1 MKLLVLPDDGIEP
14 ILGAIARARRSIRIA
29 IFRCDLS
36 LVERALEAAVGRGVK
51 VHALIAHTNRAGE
64 KQLRKLELRL
74 LGAGVT
80 VSRTMDDLVRY
91 HDKLLIID
99 ERVLHVLAF
108 NFTRLDAR
116 GSRSMG
122 LETRQPR
129 LVAEAI
135 KLFDADTARQPFSS
149 SAADLVVSPFNARAR
164 LAKIIGAARHEL
176 LIYDPRL
183 IDTTMLRLLGERLHA
198 GVEIRIIGE
207 RSRKAADLRT
217 ERFAGKRLHL
227 RAICRD
233 QRELFI
239 GSQSLR
245 SLELDRRREVGL
257 IVRHAPTVRRF
268 RAIFE
273 ADWARTAAGAPAADR
288 DRTSEESATLEAALV

>member
-1 MKLLVLPDDGIEP
+1 MKLLILPDDGLDP
-14 ILGAIARARRSIRIA
+14 ILGAIAAARKSIRIA
-29 IFRCDLS
+29 IFRCDLT

-51 VHALIAHTNRAGE
+51 VHALIAHTNCAGE

-91 HDKLLIID
+91 HDKMLIVD
-99 ERVLHVLAF
+99 ERVLYVLAF

-122 LETRQPR
+122 MVTRQPR
-129 LVAEAI
+129 LVAEAV
-135 KLFDADTARQPFSS
+135 KLFDADAARQPFSS

-164 LAKIIGAARHEL
+164 LAKLIAAARREL
-176 LIYDPRL
+176 LIYDPRV
-183 IDTTMLRLLGERLHA
+183 IDMAMLRLLGERLRA
-198 GVEIRIIGE
+198 GVDIRIIGRRGRGAE
-207 RSRKAADLRT
+207 VTTQRY
-217 ERFAGKRLHL
+217 AGKRLHL

-245 SLELDRRREVGL
+245 GLELDRRRELGL
-257 IVRHAPTVRRF
+257 IVRHAPSIRRF
-268 RAIFE
+268 RTVFE
-273 ADWARTAAGAPAADR
+273 ADWAATPAAVKAAEHQAMVD
-288 DRTSEESATLEAALV
+288 EPVPEAALA